1 MRLLLIRTL
10 GLLLVATA
18 IITTP
23 HADAAQLAA
32 DDTCSLYGYARG
44 TRDYAVCRM
53 NVRHYWSAGPCSDTR
68 FASIHRRY
76 CHLIPTIDF

>member
-18 IITTP
+18 IMTANRAGATQI
-23 HADAAQLAA
+23 AAN
-32 DDTCSLYGYARG
+32 DTCSLYGYARG

-53 NVRHYWSAGPCSDTR
+53 NVRHYWSAGPCSDAR